1 VCERAGISNRSA
13 EYLAAYTSSNDEIP
27 AISLDRVVKAAGLME
42 CMLVP
47 LIEHTAA
54 AAGRIVQRCAPLGI
68 EDPDHKLN
76 DASGRVE
83 LAGFLACRVS
93 EFADQVLVCGT
104 KQVRKIQNPHQ
115 AGGIC

>member
-1 VCERAGISNRSA
+1 M
-13 EYLAAYTSSNDEIP
+13 L
-27 AISLDRVVKAAGLME
+27 E

-104 KQVRKIQNPHQ
+104 KQVRKFKILIKQ
-115 AGGIC
+115 AVFVEVAEVTMAEVTMSVWSRE

>member
-1 VCERAGISNRSA
+1 
-13 EYLAAYTSSNDEIP
+13 L
-27 AISLDRVVKAAGLME
+27 E

-104 KQVRKIQNPHQ
+104 KQVRKFKILIKQ
-115 AGGIC
+115 AVFVEVAEVTMSV